1 MFSPAPPGKNPEVA
15 TRSRTPP
22 RPGETEDQRLDRN
35 VTELLNEVRVA
46 MPGVQVLFGFLLAVP
61 FQAGFAGTASAFQRH
76 VLFACLVCSA
86 TATALLVAPVAY
98 HRIMFRR
105 GDRARLVDTGNQ
117 SLLAG
122 LALLAL
128 AMIGAVMLVT
138 DFLFG
143 TLATTVVVATG
154 GALVFGGLWFGLG
167 TVRRLQHDRTP

>member
-1 MFSPAPPGKNPEVA
+1 MFSPPGVGKNPRVA
-15 TRSRTPP
+15 TQRRIPL

-35 VTELLNEVRVA
+35 LLELLNEVRVA

-61 FQAGFAGTASAFQRH
+61 FQGGFQQATSFQRH
-76 VLFACLVCSA
+76 ALFACLLCAA

-105 GDRARLVDTGNQ
+105 GDRLRLVETGNA
-117 SLLAG
+117 SLLGG

-143 TLATTVVVATG
+143 ALATAVVTAA
-154 GALVFGGLWFGLG
+154 GALLFGGLWFGLG
-167 TVRRLQHDRTP
+167 AARRLQDGGAAA

>member
-1 MFSPAPPGKNPEVA
+1 MFSPGRPGKNPTVP
-15 TRSRTPP
+15 TPGRTPL

-35 VTELLNEVRVA
+35 LLELLNEVRVA

-61 FQAGFAGTASAFQRH
+61 FQGGFQQASSFQRH
-76 VLFACLVCSA
+76 VLLSCLLCAA
-86 TATALLVAPVAY
+86 TATATAMLVAPVAY
-98 HRIMFRR
+98 HRMMFRR
-105 GDRARLVDTGNQ
+105 GDRLRIVETGNL

-143 TLATTVVVATG
+143 TTTVVVAAA
-154 GALVFGGLWFGLG
+154 GALLYGGLWFGLG
-167 TVRRLQHDRTP
+167 AARRLQDGRAAA

>member
-1 MFSPAPPGKNPEVA
+1 MFSPGRVGKEPGVP
-15 TRSRTPP
+15 TPGRTPL

-35 VTELLNEVRVA
+35 LLELLNEVRVA

-61 FQAGFAGTASAFQRH
+61 FQGGFQQASSFQRH
-76 VLFACLVCSA
+76 VLFACLLCAAS
-86 TATALLVAPVAY
+86 ATALLVAPVAY

-105 GDRARLVDTGNQ
+105 GDRLRIVETGNV

-143 TLATTVVVATG
+143 TTTTVVVATA
-154 GALVFGGLWFGLG
+154 GALLFGGLWFGLG
-167 TVRRLQHDRTP
+167 GVRRLQDGRAAA

>member
-1 MFSPAPPGKNPEVA
+1 MFSPGAVGKEPGVPPSG
-15 TRSRTPP
+15 RTPL

-35 VTELLNEVRVA
+35 LLELLNEVRVA

-61 FQAGFAGTASAFQRH
+61 FQGGFQAASSFQRH
-76 VLFACLVCSA
+76 LLLACLLCAA

-105 GDRARLVDTGNQ
+105 GARLRLVETGNA
-117 SLLAG
+117 SLLGG

-143 TLATTVVVATG
+143 TTTTVVVAACG
-154 GALVFGGLWFGLG
+154 VLLYGGLWFGLG
-167 TVRRLQHDRTP
+167 TARRLQDGRAAA

>member
-1 MFSPAPPGKNPEVA
+1 MAS
-15 TRSRTPP
+15 RHRTPL

-61 FQAGFAGTASAFQRH
+61 FQAGFAGEATSFQRH
-76 VLFACLVCSA
+76 MLFGCLVCSA

-105 GDRARLVDTGNQ
+105 GDRGRLVETGNV

-128 AMIGAVMLVT
+128 AMIGAVTLVT
-138 DFLFG
+138 DVLFG
-143 TLATTVVVATG
+143 AVVTTIVVATG

-167 TVRRLQHDRTP
+167 TVRRLQHESTT